1 MFDVLLINPGTEKE
15 TKPEEFPI
23 NDDLNQQFVS
33 FKQQLLSTTPTTQYN
48 REPPTGLLLL
58 AAIIEQSEYSVELFD
73 CSITETYLE
82 ELKEKAPNYRVF
94 GLTTL
99 TNTLQRTINIASALK
114 LANPQ
119 AIIIL
124 GGPHASFCYEE
135 LLIGHPEFDLI
146 AVGESENVI
155 VPLLELLLQN
165 PIQYFSDTS
174 LSNLYRKEF
183 PLSEIPFG
191 FAIRTL
197 DQQVSY
203 FPSLQNTLLNSTFEI
218 FFRGWPNPVDINKNP
233 LPARHFLEIPYNVA
247 DISFNRG
254 CPNQCSFCSR
264 QKLFKNDVRIR
275 SIDQLQAE
283 LEEIKNNF
291 RYSSVN
297 FYDNININRSI
308 FHEF

>member
-1 MFDVLLINPGTEKE
+1 M
-15 TKPEEFPI
+15 
-23 NDDLNQQFVS
+23 
-33 FKQQLLSTTPTTQYN
+33 
-48 REPPTGLLLL
+48 
-58 AAIIEQSEYSVELFD
+58 
-73 CSITETYLE
+73 
-82 ELKEKAPNYRVF
+82 
-94 GLTTL
+94 
-99 TNTLQRTINIASALK
+99 QRTINIASALK

-203 FPSLQNTLLNSTFEI
+203 FPSLQNTLLNRTFEI

-254 CPNQCSFCSR
+254 CPNQCSFSSR
-264 QKLFKNDVRIR
+264 SETL
-275 SIDQLQAE
+275 
-283 LEEIKNNF
+283 
-291 RYSSVN
+291 
-297 FYDNININRSI
+297 
-308 FHEF
+308 